1 MNREIELR
9 HLRYFIAVCDTLHF
23 GKAAEKLGMAQ
34 PPLSQ
39 QIKNLERNLGYA
51 LFDRT
56 TRGVKLT
63 RVGHFFSHRAR
74 ITLARVADDSEM
86 ARRLGGGQEGILTV
100 GFSGST
106 MFTALPKAIEHY
118 RRTNPN
124 VDLRLQELVT
134 AAQIPSLLDGTLD
147 LGFLRDGEAREGL
160 TIQPILREPFIAVLP
175 VHHKLGKK
183 AAVSPA
189 ELKDEPF
196 VLFSRTLGSLAH
208 DRTVA
213 CCEAEGFRPN
223 VVQDAPQWPT
233 VLRLVAAGLGV
244 SLAPA
249 CVASL
254 AMPGVVFKS
263 VRSRHRTSVDI
274 GMKAKPDNPA
284 ATVFLKIADKYFSKA
299 GKTSESTQPANL

>member
-9 HLRYFIAVCDTLHF
+9 HLRYFLAVCDTLHF

-63 RVGHFFSHRAR
+63 RVGQFFSQRAR
-74 ITLARVADDSEM
+74 VTLARLADDSEM
-86 ARRLGGGQEGILTV
+86 ARRLGSGQEGVLTV

-118 RRTNPN
+118 RRTNSN
-124 VDLRLQELVT
+124 VELRLRELVT
-134 AAQIPSLLDGTLD
+134 AVQIASLLDGTLD

-160 TIQPILREPFIAVLP
+160 TIQPILREPFVAVLP
-175 VHHKLGKK
+175 TRHKLGKK
-183 AAVSPA
+183 AAISA
-189 ELKDEPF
+189 GELKDEPF
-196 VLFSRTLGSLAH
+196 VLFSRAMGSLAY

-223 VVQDAPQWPT
+223 FVQDAPQWPT

-254 AMPGVVFKS
+254 AMPGVVFKKL
-263 VRSRHRTSVDI
+263 RSRHWTSVDI
-274 GMKAKPDNPA
+274 GMKVKPDNPA
-284 ATVFLKIADKYFSKA
+284 AKVFLDIASKYFSSA
-299 GKTSESTQPANL
+299 A